1 MYPTIQAMDLSLF
14 DGEGA
19 GAAAPGDGS
28 TAAQAAAVPGKGKTG
43 DKYANVRF
51 GRQGDGATATGTVTN
66 AQEPPRDAGGEEN
79 AEVQVTSNTLEER
92 RKAFRELVSGEFKD
106 IYTEETQRMMN
117 RRFSQTQRMEAR
129 LNDQQGVID
138 LLMQRYHID
147 DGDLGKLTAALD
159 SDDAYWSEAAEEAG
173 MTVEQYKQFQQLQ
186 RENEA
191 LHRDQEGR
199 QAQQWFQEAQEVAR
213 KFKGFDF
220 AQELQNPQF
229 TAMLRAGTPVE
240 HAYKVMH
247 FDELMG
253 NAMQVTAAHTEKAV
267 ADNVRA
273 RGTRPAE
280 NGASTQSAFT
290 VKDDPS
296 KLTRADFEEIARRV
310 ARGEIISF

>member
-1 MYPTIQAMDLSLF
+1 MFGQHTLTV
-14 DGEGA
+14 EE
-19 GAAAPGDGS
+19 AP
-28 TAAQAAAVPGKGKTG
+28 
-43 DKYANVRF
+43 
-51 GRQGDGATATGTVTN
+51 RQM
-66 AQEPPRDAGGEEN
+66 
-79 AEVQVTSNTLEER
+79 L
-92 RKAFRELVSGEFKD
+92 
-106 IYTEETQRMMN
+106 N

-191 LHRDQEGR
+191 LHRAQEGWQEQERVQR

-310 ARGEIISF
+310 ARGEIMCWGAAKSCGAATIWRKWRPPTWASLLRATTWCTGRSGIGPRSRTTQSGPPPRSGWAAPSWP

>member
-1 MYPTIQAMDLSLF
+1 
-14 DGEGA
+14 
-19 GAAAPGDGS
+19 
-28 TAAQAAAVPGKGKTG
+28 
-43 DKYANVRF
+43 
-51 GRQGDGATATGTVTN
+51 
-66 AQEPPRDAGGEEN
+66 
-79 AEVQVTSNTLEER
+79 
-92 RKAFRELVSGEFKD
+92 
-106 IYTEETQRMMN
+106 
-117 RRFSQTQRMEAR
+117 
-129 LNDQQGVID
+129 
-138 LLMQRYHID
+138 
-147 DGDLGKLTAALD
+147 
-159 SDDAYWSEAAEEAG
+159 

-191 LHRDQEGR
+191 LHRAQEGRQEQERVQR

-213 KFKGFDF
+213 KFKGFDLS
-220 AQELQNPQF
+220 QELQNPQF
-229 TAMLRAGTPVE
+229 AAMLRAGTPVE

-253 NAMQVTAAHTEKAV
+253 NAMQVTAANTEKAV

-296 KLTRADFEEIARRV
+296 RLTRADFEEIARRV